1 MTPSKHHLTLLCYLA
16 MAEASSSNGN
26 GNFMIMSEMTMPL
39 NERGETIQTD
49 MNVSSET
56 SHVDKHDSNRD
67 VNEPVDNTVLNDK
80 RDNNARVS
88 DELQGGGG
96 GGSDTDTDGEDEN
109 DTSSAPIPIQSSE
122 PEPNANVKTTPAA
135 GNGASTP
142 QSQPLRTLKRL
153 QAMLDDSDYATSAV
167 TPTTTIEESHSLDQ
181 DAFYPETS
189 NTAPPQ
195 QPPQPIHAE
204 PNKLWTRQDR
214 AKYRRTRRHEKQR
227 RDYEQQRALQYR
239 EMERQQIVRAE
250 RERRELEDL
259 RRKQMEVL
267 ELQRREAEKRE
278 SMQRQF
284 MEYSDEETETD
295 GGFELP
301 NLPVYLSDGEV
312 TEEEGSDEPIPNNI
326 SQQYSPVARQ
336 AAQIQQSQ
344 MMQPPRDFV
353 AARNGPSYQYI
364 QPRNSHYSYGQGHQQ
379 THPPPQRQGPP
390 PQFDYNRPPP
400 QQQQSGSYS
409 SYPHQKTTQQYQY
422 NQQLNGHHKQPQQL
436 HQQQQLFNTNQ
447 HQMDEQAAQ
456 YAHQYKAWSQAAASG
471 YYYPPPTPPASF
483 GHQHGQQVY
492 QNQQNH
498 VPPYETPYHNNANP
512 IPRYASPPPYGQS
525 YPSFLPQQR
534 ATIPESQAGQP
545 ITNEHSGSQGFFSR
559 DNQVTQEWLQ
569 QHQLSLADQN
579 IQTPPG
585 AKDEL
590 LSSPDAN
597 MIDPNKVVRQKIVSS
612 LVPTEPSVLNA
623 EGPYCE
629 LKDESVS
636 FNLI

>member
-1 MTPSKHHLTLLCYLA
+1 MS
-16 MAEASSSNGN
+16 EASSSNGN
-26 GNFMIMSEMTMPL
+26 GNFMVVSEMTMPL
-39 NERGETIQTD
+39 NERGETIHTD
-49 MNVSSET
+49 VNAKSET
-56 SHVDKHDSNRD
+56 RNADNHASNRD
-67 VNEPVDNTVLNDK
+67 VNERSADSTLLNDTS
-80 RDNNARVS
+80 DNDARVS
-88 DELQGGGG
+88 HEFQGSGGGG
-96 GGSDTDTDGEDEN
+96 GGSDTDTDGEDEKE
-109 DTSSAPIPIQSSE
+109 TSSAPITIPIQSSV
-122 PEPNANVKTTPAA
+122 PNTNVKTTPEPA
-135 GNGASTP
+135 GNDASTP

-167 TPTTTIEESHSLDQ
+167 TPTTTIESHSLDQ

-189 NTAPPQ
+189 NTAAPQ
-195 QPPQPIHAE
+195 QPPQPMHAE

-312 TEEEGSDEPIPNNI
+312 TEEEGSDEPISSGQGRNSPNNI

-336 AAQIQQSQ
+336 AAQMHQSQ
-344 MMQPPRDFV
+344 TMQPSRDV
-353 AARNGPSYQYI
+353 IAARNGPSYQYV
-364 QPRNSHYSYGQGHQQ
+364 QPRNSLYSYEQRHQQ
-379 THPPPQRQGPP
+379 THPPPQRQEPT

-409 SYPHQKTTQQYQY
+409 NYPQQETTQQYQY
-422 NQQLNGHHKQPQQL
+422 NKQQQMNDHYHQPQQ
-436 HQQQQLFNTNQ
+436 QQHIFNTNQ
-447 HQMDEQAAQ
+447 QQMEEQAAQ
-456 YAHQYKAWSQAAASG
+456 YAHQYKVWSEAAANG
-471 YYYPPPTPPASF
+471 YYYPPPTPPTSY
-483 GHQHGQQVY
+483 GHQHGEQVN

-498 VPPYETPYHNNANP
+498 VPPYQAPYYSNVNP
-512 IPRYASPPPYGQS
+512 NTRYATPPLYRQS

-534 ATIPESQAGQP
+534 ATVPESQAGQP
-545 ITNEHSGSQGFFSR
+545 ITNEHSGNQGFFSR
-559 DNQVTQEWLQ
+559 DSHVTQEWLQ
-569 QHQLSLADQN
+569 QQQSSPDDQN
-579 IQTPPG
+579 ENGHTPPG
-585 AKDEL
+585 AKA
-590 LSSPDAN
+590 DAN
-597 MIDPNKVVRQKIVSS
+597 MIDANKVVRQEKVIS
-612 LVPTEPSVLNA
+612 LVSTDPSALYA

-636 FNLI
+636 VNLI